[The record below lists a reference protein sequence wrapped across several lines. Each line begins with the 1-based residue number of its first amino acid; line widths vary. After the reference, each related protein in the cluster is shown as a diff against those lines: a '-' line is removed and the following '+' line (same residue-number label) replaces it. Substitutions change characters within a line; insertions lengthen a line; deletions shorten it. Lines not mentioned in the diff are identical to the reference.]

1 MPHWERP
8 QPGLDPAMHSRLFC
22 WVIFGLLGVGH
33 TELGVSQSPR
43 HYVTAMGQNVTLR
56 CDPIP
61 GHLYLSWYRQT
72 PGKGMEF
79 LLSFYNKAPSE
90 KADFLKDH
98 FSAEMPNGLYLT
110 LKIQP
115 VQPGDSAMILCASSV
130 TTALQRHFLP
140 FHKLC
145 SFSAPSEGPQFLFEF
160 YEKMQRAKGNFPDR
174 FSGQQFDNYSSELIV
189 NFLEVTDS
197 ALYFCA
203 SSLAQPCRVI
213 GTLCT
218 NLPVPEADGSETA

>member
-1 MPHWERP
+1 MSTVTSLPNLQSKKGCPER
-8 QPGLDPAMHSRLFC
+8 QLSENQNSEPGDTCPVLPLPAMGSCLLC
-22 WVIFGLLGVGH
+22 CVVLCLLGAGPVDSGVTQTPRHLIKARGQQVTLSCSPISGH
-33 TELGVSQSPR
+33 TSV
-43 HYVTAMGQNVTLR
+43 
-56 CDPIP
+56 
-61 GHLYLSWYRQT
+61 SWYQ
-72 PGKGMEF
+72 
-79 LLSFYNKAPSE
+79 
-90 KADFLKDH
+90 
-98 FSAEMPNGLYLT
+98 
-110 LKIQP
+110 Q
-115 VQPGDSAMILCASSV
+115 
-130 TTALQRHFLP
+130 
-140 FHKLC
+140 
-145 SFSAPSEGPQFLFEF
+145 APSEGPQFLFEF